1 MKKLKSLPADTYQI
15 AVAVARSYN
24 ELLKRQ
30 GKLSQEQESRNA
42 QKIKAVEESLAEMT
56 DDTERELVRRNLIGG
71 VNMEHIPLPM
81 SIPTMKRARKK
92 FLRILAEK
100 LHEA

>member
-1 MKKLKSLPADTYQI
+1 MKSLPADTYQI

-24 ELLKRQ
+24 ELLKRR

-42 QKIKAVEESLAEMT
+42 QKIKAVEESIAEMA

-81 SIPTMKRARKK
+81 SVPTMKRARKK